1 MLEDLS
7 IRDVGVIA
15 RAGITFSP
23 GFTVVTGETG
33 AGKTMI
39 LTGVALVMGGK
50 ADAAIVRTGAAL
62 AGVDATFR
70 LSGSSRAQVSEL
82 LEQSAAELDDEALI
96 ISRTVAEGGRS
107 KALLGGRPVPAAVL
121 SEVAQKLV
129 VVHGQADQARLRTTA
144 WQRAAVDAYAGDD
157 LAVLLARYRQVRIR
171 WRDAV
176 RERDERV
183 NSRQERERQANLH
196 RLALEEIEAVSPRA
210 GEDEELDRLSALL
223 SHAQSLRESLEATTS
238 ALVGDDVRGSAG
250 AMGDIVSAQRA
261 LEGVVHLSAD
271 LGAMAD
277 RIRALVTEVA
287 DLASEVSAYGRT
299 IDSDPERLA
308 SIEQRRHDLA
318 VLRKKYGPELS
329 DVITWR
335 DEVMATVAD
344 VDADESRIQELETQ
358 IASDVQSVEKL
369 ARDMAEVRRAA
380 GERFAAAISV
390 ELGHL
395 AMPDAQVIVEVTE
408 AEGPDRFG
416 PDGCDEIA
424 ILLVPHP
431 GAPARPIAKGASGGE
446 LSRLMLAMEVVLA
459 GADPVPTFVFDEVD
473 AGIGGKVAVEVG
485 RRLAQLSRSSQVI
498 VVTHLPQVAAFADA
512 HIVVEKTS
520 SDGVTSTTARTVV
533 DAERVGELVRMLSGL
548 SESDAGAAHAQEL
561 LDLARAHKTSATTG
575 PGRVRGKRA
584 AVR

>member
-7 IRDVGVIA
+7 IRDIGVIA
-15 RAGITFSP
+15 RAGIAFAP

-50 ADAAIVRTGAAL
+50 ADAAIVRTGAPH
-62 AGVDATFR
+62 AGIDATFR
-70 LSGSSRAQVSEL
+70 LADRARADVADL
-82 LEQSAAELDDEALI
+82 LDQASADLDDDALI
-96 ISRTVAEGGRS
+96 ISRTVSEAGRS
-107 KALLGGRPVPAAVL
+107 KAVLGGRPVPATLLAD
-121 SEVAQKLV
+121 VAQKLV

-144 WQRAAVDAYAGDD
+144 WQRAAVDAYAGEQ
-157 LAVLLARYRQVRIR
+157 LAALLGQYRTVRSR

-176 RERDERV
+176 RERDERTS
-183 NSRQERERQANLH
+183 SRLERERQANLH
-196 RLALEEIEAVSPRA
+196 RLALEEIQAVSPSV

-223 SHAQSLRESLEATTS
+223 SHAQSLRESLEAATS
-238 ALVGDDVRGSAG
+238 ALVGDDAKGTAG
-250 AMGDIVSAQRA
+250 AMGDVVDAQRA
-261 LEGVVHLSAD
+261 VDSIAHLSPE
-271 LGAMAD
+271 LGVLAD
-277 RIRALVTEVA
+277 RMRSLVSEVA
-287 DLASEVSAYGRT
+287 DLASESSAYGRT
-299 IDSDPERLA
+299 IESDPERLA

-329 DVITWR
+329 DVISWR

-344 VDADESRIQELETQ
+344 VDADESRIAELEAQ
-358 IASDVQSVEKL
+358 IASDVLALQGL
-369 ARDMAEVRRAA
+369 ARELAQLRREA
-380 GERFAAAISV
+380 GSRFGQAISV
-390 ELGHL
+390 ELSQL
-395 AMPDAQVIVEVTE
+395 AMPDAEVIVEVTE
-408 AEGPDRFG
+408 TGDADGFG

-512 HIVVEKTS
+512 HIVVEKATV
-520 SDGVTSTTARTVV
+520 DGVTSTSARPVV
-533 DAERVGELVRMLSGL
+533 ESERVGELVRMLSGL
-548 SESDAGAAHAQEL
+548 SDSDAGAAHAQEL
-561 LDLARAHKTSATTG
+561 LDLASADKASVSG
-575 PGRVRGKRA
+575 ASGRVRGKRTS
-584 AVR
+584 VR